1 MKMVHVLGSQA
12 KQHFV
17 GVTMKCPFCHHEELK
32 VTDSRDASEMNTIR
46 RRRECLGCQ
55 RRFTTFETIE
65 LTVEV
70 KKRDGRYEDFEQQK
84 LIKGLEAACRHTTI
98 SREQV
103 IAIASK
109 ITGDVMQQQVREV
122 TTTELGD
129 LVMKHLQAMDS
140 IAYIRFACVY
150 RRFKNVEELVEAIQ
164 SIKPKDDSRHRD
176 EPKKNKR
183 E

>member
-1 MKMVHVLGSQA
+1 MHVLGSQA
-12 KQHFV
+12 KPHFRWLII
-17 GVTMKCPFCHHEELK
+17 MKCPFCHHEELK
-32 VTDSRDASEMNTIR
+32 VTDSRDAAEMNTIR
-46 RRRECLGCQ
+46 RRRECLSCQ

-103 IAIASK
+103 IAIASQ
-109 ITGDVMQQQVREV
+109 ITGDIMQQQVREV

-129 LVMKHLQAMDS
+129 LVMKHLQAMDP

-164 SIKPKDDSRHRD
+164 SIKPKDDGRHRD

-183 E
+183 EQ